1 MEDYQ
6 PGELDAIDDDVMTD
20 YNGNGE
26 DDDRN
31 CDDDDIDMKKC
42 GGVHLPI

>member
-20 YNGNGE
+20 YNGN
-26 DDDRN
+26 DDRN
-31 CDDDDIDMKKC
+31 CDDDDVDMNKC
-42 GGVHLPI
+42 GDVLLPI